1 MLCLVYMGWHA
12 HATRSRS
19 AREAAQQATLDLADR
34 TCHEL
39 GNVAFVLANE
49 RRNLA
54 EYLGRTEAFAEQ
66 HPELVARAL
75 ERANVPEDLAAR
87 IRRALAREME
97 DRGFEA
103 DSQEGSRLARETCHQ
118 IDVCADFIAL
128 TVRELDGYLRQTQMP
143 VRLTALDVSDC
154 LDDALALLGPGLA
167 AADARVD
174 RRDRDGDR
182 ARALADR
189 RLLVHALVN
198 VLKNGLEAA
207 RSVGRT
213 PILKVSV
220 QPRGNRLVIEVDD
233 NGPGIPPEIRRTLFQ
248 PGTSTKGQ
256 GRGRGLAIV
265 KDALAAQGGEVEVES
280 VLGAGATFRI
290 NLPVAAGE
298 HER

>member
-1 MLCLVYMGWHA
+1 
-12 HATRSRS
+12 
-19 AREAAQQATLDLADR
+19 
-34 TCHEL
+34 
-39 GNVAFVLANE
+39 
-49 RRNLA
+49 
-54 EYLGRTEAFAEQ
+54 
-66 HPELVARAL
+66 
-75 ERANVPEDLAAR
+75 
-87 IRRALAREME
+87 
-97 DRGFEA
+97 
-103 DSQEGSRLARETCHQ
+103 
-118 IDVCADFIAL
+118 
-128 TVRELDGYLRQTQMP
+128 MP